1 MRDKNKTNNFKK
13 LKDLREQEKIAHKQQ
28 VQDKISQIS
37 IEPIGTQTRYIDSKK
52 LKWYDYLIVL
62 IISSAL
68 IGLSFILGIFALKST
83 EKSEWVITAFAL
95 ISLLAFLITNWIKN
109 RKVARYYNDIT
120 RRYQTTLSEDEG
132 FLRRLSKIFLLI
144 CLVLSITSIILAITL
159 WV

>member
-1 MRDKNKTNNFKK
+1 MRDKNKTSNFKK
-13 LKDLREQEKIAHKQQ
+13 LKDLHEQEKFAHKQQ
-28 VQDKISQIS
+28 IQDKVNEISKD
-37 IEPIGTQTRYIDSKK
+37 PIGTQTRYMDAKK

-62 IISSAL
+62 ILSFAL
-68 IGLSFILGIFALKST
+68 IGLSFILGIFALKSIEKT
-83 EKSEWVITAFAL
+83 EWIITAFAL

-109 RKVARYYNDIT
+109 RKVANYYNDIT

-132 FLRRLSKIFLLI
+132 FIRRLSKIILLI